1 MTQILNQLA
10 QAMAEQ
16 MEQAMS
22 QLGANM
28 ENALSIDPEAFAE
41 AFQMNM
47 TGDELMEL
55 LMSMNAIG
63 RCNLRK

>member
-28 ENALSIDPEAFAE
+28 ENA
-41 AFQMNM
+41 
-47 TGDELMEL
+47 
-55 LMSMNAIG
+55 
-63 RCNLRK
+63 